1 MIPAQAPGDNPPSS
15 GSVMIGGMTILDGD
29 LVGDCDGILLLVGD
43 DDVVGASL
51 TAALDVI
58 VGASLTGGA
67 VDILG
72 RNVGLIVGSTG
83 TVLTKFPIVS
93 QKNVWYANS
102 SSDIVELV
110 VVLLNPANGNSA
122 LDPLQHVF
130 ASYPGNDVHAQDII
144 LLIILAVNGKSEKD
158 ANDAKY

>member
-15 GSVMIGGMTILDGD
+15 GSMIGGMTFLDGG

-51 TAALDVI
+51 TEAELDVI
-58 VGASLTGGA
+58 VGGA

-72 RNVGLIVGSTG
+72 RNVGLIVGTTG

-93 QKNVWYANS
+93 QKNV
-102 SSDIVELV
+102 
-110 VVLLNPANGNSA
+110 
-122 LDPLQHVF
+122 
-130 ASYPGNDVHAQDII
+130 
-144 LLIILAVNGKSEKD
+144 
-158 ANDAKY
+158 

>member
-1 MIPAQAPGDNPPSS
+1 MARMIPAQAPGDNPPSS
-15 GSVMIGGMTILDGD
+15 GSMIGGMTFLEGG

-58 VGASLTGGA
+58 VGGA

-72 RNVGLIVGSTG
+72 RNVGLIVGTTG
-83 TVLTKFPIVS
+83 TVLTKFPIDS

-122 LDPLQHVF
+122 SDPLQQVF
-130 ASYPGNDVHAQDII
+130 ASYPGNDVHAQDTI
-144 LLIILAVNGKSEKD
+144 LLTILAVNGKSLKD

>member
-1 MIPAQAPGDNPPSS
+1 MARIIPAQAPGDNPPSS
-15 GSVMIGGMTILDGD
+15 GSVMIGGMTFLDGGF
-29 LVGDCDGILLLVGD
+29 VGDCDGILLLVGD
-43 DDVVGASL
+43 EL
-51 TAALDVI
+51 TAVLDVI
-58 VGASLTGGA
+58 VGTSLTG
-67 VDILG
+67 DILG
-72 RNVGLIVGSTG
+72 RNVGLIVGTTG

-122 LDPLQHVF
+122 SDPLQQVF
-130 ASYPGNDVHAQDII
+130 ASYPGNDVHAQDTI
-144 LLIILAVNGKSEKD
+144 LLTILAVNGKSEKD